1 MQRSLTSPWG
11 VPDDRAADVA
21 SGIATSASAG
31 AAGLKIG
38 SALAAGGTAAGGL
51 AAAAGASATVPVVGW
66 VVGAGL
72 AATAGTV
79 ALVQGIRKR
88 KLNKK
93 RAVAWAKRL
102 GLPDPEEVPNFVLR
116 LSRKPKAWRTRK
128 LRQARER
135 LSKANRRLKAWR
147 QRPGARRTAQVLT
160 FGIMRGPARL
170 RRYRTRLEA
179 QIALI
184 EALEASYVERARRR
198 KQTRAEEARIAAAK
212 AQADVEAQR
221 AAEEAEAQAE
231 QRKMWYAVSALALVG
246 VTAAI
251 VIKRKRAKK

>member
-1 MQRSLTSPWG
+1 
-11 VPDDRAADVA
+11 
-21 SGIATSASAG
+21 
-31 AAGLKIG
+31 
-38 SALAAGGTAAGGL
+38 
-51 AAAAGASATVPVVGW
+51 
-66 VVGAGL
+66 
-72 AATAGTV
+72 
-79 ALVQGIRKR
+79 
-88 KLNKK
+88 
-93 RAVAWAKRL
+93 
-102 GLPDPEEVPNFVLR
+102 
-116 LSRKPKAWRTRK
+116 
-128 LRQARER
+128 
-135 LSKANRRLKAWR
+135 
-147 QRPGARRTAQVLT
+147 
-160 FGIMRGPARL
+160 
-170 RRYRTRLEA
+170 LEA